1 MGIITGYLCAI
12 LLVLLLAKFMV
23 RRLHWKKADRVLMKN
38 HKYIAFAFLVVAVI
52 HLVLTLKVLAGR
64 NPLVII
70 SGILILVIGLTLTVP
85 CHMLKDRKKELLCH
99 RIFSLFMTLMLIA
112 HMVIYFMDFADYKQA
127 INRIQVRVEDHE
139 IAEIVLL
146 KHITE
151 RGKSAESIL
160 SDMLDKQSVKV
171 DAVSGATNSS
181 KVIMKACENVLL
193 GELVK

>member
-70 SGILILVIGLTLTVP
+70 SGILILVIGLTLTVL

-112 HMVIYFMDFADYKQA
+112 HMVTYFMDFADYKQA

>member
-1 MGIITGYLCAI
+1 M
-12 LLVLLLAKFMV
+12 
-23 RRLHWKKADRVLMKN
+23 
-38 HKYIAFAFLVVAVI
+38 
-52 HLVLTLKVLAGR
+52 
-64 NPLVII
+64 
-70 SGILILVIGLTLTVP
+70 
-85 CHMLKDRKKELLCH
+85 
-99 RIFSLFMTLMLIA
+99 
-112 HMVIYFMDFADYKQA
+112 
-127 INRIQVRVEDHE
+127 
-139 IAEIVLL
+139 L